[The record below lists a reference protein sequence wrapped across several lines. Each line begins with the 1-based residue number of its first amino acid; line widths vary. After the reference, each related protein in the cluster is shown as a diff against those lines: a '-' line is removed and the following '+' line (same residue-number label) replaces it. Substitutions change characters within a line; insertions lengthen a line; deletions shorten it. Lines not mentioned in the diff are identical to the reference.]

1 MFILPRGKS
10 RSVCSFVGT
19 KQPQLDRL
27 LNTALVFHQSDDKLK
42 KESSRDEE
50 DNEDEGSTPKAEE
63 YDPMEAEDADDDDD
77 DGKAT
82 STIAASPERVAVSP
96 GQ

>member
-1 MFILPRGKS
+1 M
-10 RSVCSFVGT
+10 
-19 KQPQLDRL
+19 
-27 LNTALVFHQSDDKLK
+27 FHQGDDKLK

-77 DGKAT
+77 DDGKAF
-82 STIAASPERVAVSP
+82 STLRSKASLNASSCHLVSDEKSCTTLKL
-96 GQ
+96 

>member
-1 MFILPRGKS
+1 MQVDS
-10 RSVCSFVGT
+10 
-19 KQPQLDRL
+19 L
-27 LNTALVFHQSDDKLK
+27 LNIALVFHQSDDKLK

-63 YDPMEAEDADDDDD
+63 YDPMEAEDADDDEDD
-77 DGKAT
+77 DGKAPLT
-82 STIAASPERVAVSP
+82 SANAMSPKRAAAPP

>member
-1 MFILPRGKS
+1 M
-10 RSVCSFVGT
+10 
-19 KQPQLDRL
+19 KQLQLDRL
-27 LNTALVFHQSDDKLK
+27 LNTALVFHQGDDKLK

-82 STIAASPERVAVSP
+82 STIAAWQCHLVSDEKSCTTLKL
-96 GQ
+96 